1 MMFKRNQF
9 LIMLLI
15 LLFSGKAYSQTDPA
29 AKSILD
35 KVSSTYASYK
45 TIVADFAL
53 SGENDVEK
61 SKFNEKGRVYLVPGT
76 GNYKIETTQHAL
88 ISDGKTQWTVLLDLG
103 EVQISDVNPND
114 KSLNPTNIFFFYK
127 NGYSMKKLKDAVV
140 GGQSFYAIELKPE
153 DTNQNI
159 STIILRIHKSNSMI
173 YDASVFDKNG
183 NTYTYSLK
191 NIETNKTFS
200 PGIFQFYKH
209 NYPGIE
215 IVDLR

>member
-1 MMFKRNQF
+1 MFKRNPF
-9 LIMLLI
+9 LITLFVLLI
-15 LLFSGKAYSQTDPA
+15 SGNAFGQTDLA

-35 KVSSTYASYK
+35 KVSSTYSSYK
-45 TIVADFAL
+45 TIVADFTL
-53 SGENDVEK
+53 NGQNSVEK
-61 SKFNEKGRVYLVPGT
+61 SNFNEKGRVYLVPGT
-76 GNYKIETTQHAL
+76 GSYKIETSQHAL
-88 ISDGKTQWTVLLDLG
+88 ISDGKTQWTVLLDIG
-103 EVQISDVNPND
+103 EVQITDVNPND
-114 KSLNPTNIFFFYK
+114 KSLSPTNIFFFYK
-127 NGYSMKKLKDAVV
+127 KGYSMKKLKDVVV
-140 GGQSFYAIELKPE
+140 GGQSLYAIELKPE
-153 DTNQNI
+153 DKSQNI
-159 STIILRIHKSNSMI
+159 SRIVLRINKSNSLI